1 MFVFHPKTQSIIMLI
16 ILVAFSV
23 GFVGCGDSKSVSALN
38 DHLTQLSKLVEDY
51 EATVANDKSS
61 QAELDAK
68 MDEMVAK
75 WTDLR
80 NEYGSAITP
89 QDMDKLVKQYD
100 NLMLGFKNFKK
111 TIGS

>member
-1 MFVFHPKTQSIIMLI
+1 MFVFHPKPYTIVGLI

-23 GFVGCGDSKSVSALN
+23 GFVGCGDSKSVETLN
-38 DHLTQLSKLVEDY
+38 AHLTKLSKFVEDY
-51 EATVANDKSS
+51 EATVAKDQSKK
-61 QAELDAK
+61 AEWDAK

-80 NEYGSAITP
+80 NEYGTAITP

-111 TIGS
+111 TTGS